1 MESESGESPA
11 GATSGSK
18 LKKWAGWI
26 ASHPRGVAQGIG
38 FALLAIIVLQNFEP
52 TSVDVLFWTVSE
64 MPKLVLIFLAMII
77 GALVWE
83 ILRRTWLR

>member
-1 MESESGESPA
+1 MEPEHDGPASE
-11 GATSGSK
+11 ATSG
-18 LKKWAGWI
+18 LGKWMGRI
-26 ASHPRGVAQGIG
+26 ARHPRGVAQGIG

-52 TSVDVLFWTVSE
+52 TSVDILFWTVSE
-64 MPKLVLIFLAMII
+64 LPKLVLIFLAMII